1 MTVSFRSPVSSP
13 NTNNAY
19 LSRIT
24 DSQAINVISLNNAL
38 PESGNQIVNLQR
50 AINKLLLATGVIS
63 ETNAESN
70 EYANENFI
78 ENGDTYKT
86 AIEKIDAALKDAED
100 ARLAIIS
107 IINEGAFKFKPYATD
122 NDYINAEIEDGLAE
136 NLVGGEV
143 YYNTTIGSVRFWD
156 HINEEWISLDF
167 KFTVKREV
175 PTGDVDGTNNTF
187 IISELPISADAL
199 NVYIN
204 GILQHPNRY
213 SYFQNEGE
221 IIFNTSPSLGQEIL
235 VSYLTQGVPS
245 QPINNNI
252 MEVEY
257 ITLDAGMI
265 SNKFTSTTYLPT
277 PFKIML
283 DVSRKVTAAIPG
295 VDFEIFIDEFFPDWA
310 TIGWD
315 GFDLEADLVEGD
327 VLRVMYMRRE

>member
-50 AINKLLLATGVIS
+50 ALNKLLLATGVIS

-86 AIEKIDAALKDAED
+86 TIEKLDAALKDAED
-100 ARLAIIS
+100 ARQAIIT
-107 IINEGAFKFKPYATD
+107 IINEGAFKFKSYATD
-122 NDYINAEIEDGLAE
+122 SDYISAEANEGLAE

-143 YYNTTIGSVRFWD
+143 YYNTTIASVRFYD
-156 HINEEWISLDF
+156 HLNDEWISLDF

-175 PTGDVDGTNNTF
+175 PTGAVNGTNFTF
-187 IISELPISADAL
+187 TISQLPVSADAL

-204 GILQHPNRY
+204 GVLQNPNRY
-213 SYFQNEGE
+213 SYFSNTG
-221 IIFNTSPSLGQEIL
+221 IISFNVAPSLGQEIL
-235 VSYLTQGVPS
+235 VSYLTQGAPS

-265 SNKFTSTTYLPT
+265 TNKLTSTTYMPT
-277 PFKIML
+277 PFKVML
-283 DVSRKVTAAIPG
+283 DVSRKVIAPIPNI
-295 VDFEIFIDEFFPDWA
+295 DFELFIDEDFPDWA
-310 TIGWD
+310 TISWD
-315 GFDLEADLVEGD
+315 GFGLDADLVVGD